1 MELGV
6 LGPVAF
12 IVLDQVTSVTTS
24 QEHVTLVVIRALN
37 GRNVFKVRSD
47 KEDARYFSLGV

>member
-6 LGPVAF
+6 LKPVAPT
-12 IVLDQVTSVTTS
+12 VLDQVTSVTTS
-24 QEHVTLVVIRALN
+24 QENVTLVVIRAIN

-47 KEDARYFSLGV
+47 KEDARYFS